1 MMLQTVLGLIFAIGW
16 VPLFVFR
23 AEARGA
29 ALPSYAGAE
38 RRWVQVTPIVLA
50 VHVTAACVTISLTA
64 SVSPWSAALAALTF
78 MGAIAFWFWGRVLI
92 GPLRVRR
99 LPYEP
104 PRQLHRHGAFGIVRH
119 PLYCGYLAAA
129 GAPLIV
135 APRPCLFITYAL
147 CIVALAVRSTQ
158 EERRLRAQLG
168 TAYDVYC
175 REVRRLVPFV
185 W

>member
-1 MMLQTVLGLIFAIGW
+1 MILQTVLALIFAVGW

-23 AEARGA
+23 AESRRAS
-29 ALPSYAGAE
+29 LPSYAGAE
-38 RRWVQVTPIVLA
+38 RRWVQVTPVLLGM
-50 VHVTAACVTISLTA
+50 HVTAACLTINLTA

-78 MGAIAFWFWGRVLI
+78 MAAIAFWFWGRVLI
-92 GPLRVRR
+92 GPLRVQR

-104 PRQLHRHGAFGIVRH
+104 PRQLHRRGAFGIVRH
-119 PLYCGYLAAA
+119 PLYCGYLGAA

-135 APRPCLFITYAL
+135 VPRPFLFVTYAF
-147 CIVALAVRSTQ
+147 CVIALAVRAVQ

-168 TAYDVYC
+168 TAYDAYC
-175 REVRRLVPFV
+175 RQVPRLVPFV